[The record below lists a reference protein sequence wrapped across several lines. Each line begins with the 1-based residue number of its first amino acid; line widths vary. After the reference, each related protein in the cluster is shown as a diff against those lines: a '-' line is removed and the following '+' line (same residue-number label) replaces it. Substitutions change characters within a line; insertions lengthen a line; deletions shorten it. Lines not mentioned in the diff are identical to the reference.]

1 MSRKNYDNKGRLRNK
16 VVAFRMSEEE
26 NELLNR
32 KVFLS
37 GKTKQDYIIG
47 SILEKE
53 ITVQGNPYVFRSLK
67 DELVRFV
74 NIYGTPIQDDDE
86 EMMIWVLEMILAMR
100 TKEKSKVLSLNK

>member
-32 KVFLS
+32 KVALS

-47 SILEKE
+47 SNLDKDLE
-53 ITVQGNPYVFRSLK
+53 VPGNPYVYRS
-67 DELVRFV
+67 
-74 NIYGTPIQDDDE
+74 
-86 EMMIWVLEMILAMR
+86 
-100 TKEKSKVLSLNK
+100 

>member
-53 ITVQGNPYVFRSLK
+53 IK
-67 DELVRFV
+67 
-74 NIYGTPIQDDDE
+74 
-86 EMMIWVLEMILAMR
+86 
-100 TKEKSKVLSLNK
+100 